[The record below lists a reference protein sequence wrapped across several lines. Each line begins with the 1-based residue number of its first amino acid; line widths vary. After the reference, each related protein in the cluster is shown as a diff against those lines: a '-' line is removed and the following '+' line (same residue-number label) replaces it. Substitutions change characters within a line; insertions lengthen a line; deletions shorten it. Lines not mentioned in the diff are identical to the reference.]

1 MKKTAIPKSGELHVP
16 IATSFV
22 QMLVWSSE
30 TNKKNRQ
37 LYNYF
42 QASVVMCF
50 ECSEPK
56 SNPKHNRFCRDREGK
71 KLVGILHMEMKN
83 KSCSFP
89 ILLTLID
96 VKKKSYVCALFSI
109 QNLYCIN
116 MDAHTKVIKILKNNE
131 SEFPN
136 WNGEAMHLYGY
147 SM

>member
-1 MKKTAIPKSGELHVP
+1 MSCVLNVP
-16 IATSFV
+16 NQNQIQNIIDFV
-22 QMLVWSSE
+22 E
-30 TNKKNRQ
+30 I
-37 LYNYF
+37 
-42 QASVVMCF
+42 
-50 ECSEPK
+50 
-56 SNPKHNRFCRDREGK
+56 EGK